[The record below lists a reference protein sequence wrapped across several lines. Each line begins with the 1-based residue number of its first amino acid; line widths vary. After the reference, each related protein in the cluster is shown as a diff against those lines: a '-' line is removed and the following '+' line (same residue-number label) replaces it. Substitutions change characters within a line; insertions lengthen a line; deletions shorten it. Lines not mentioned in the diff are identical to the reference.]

1 MDELLQKIYD
11 CVECGKINAAS
22 PFPPAMKGQD
32 GAQEYTKSALEAGYK
47 PSEIMNKAMIPAMGV
62 VGEKFSKG
70 QVFVPQMLLAAKAM
84 NAGLAYIKPYFKS
97 GEVKQ
102 KGTFIIGTV
111 FGDMHDIGKNLVA
124 MMVEGSGYNV
134 IDLGVDCPPEKY
146 VAALEA
152 NPGAVIGMSALLTTT
167 MTNMKTII
175 DAVLKEY
182 PGTNFI
188 IGGAPI
194 TPEFADSIGAV
205 YGKDP
210 QDVVQKLD
218 KIVGAN

>member
-22 PFPPAMKGQD
+22 PFPPSMRGQD

-47 PSEIMNKAMIPAMGV
+47 PSEIMNEAMIPAMGV

-84 NAGLAYIKPYFKS
+84 NAGLTYIKPYFKS
-97 GEVKQ
+97 GEVRQ

-134 IDLGVDCPPEKY
+134 IDLGIDCPPEKY
-146 VAALEA
+146 VSALES
-152 NPGAVIGMSALLTTT
+152 NPGAIIGMSALLTTT
-167 MTNMKTII
+167 MNNMKTVI
-175 DAVLKEY
+175 DAVTKDH
-182 PGTNFI
+182 PKTRFVV
-188 IGGAPI
+188 GGAPV
-194 TPEFADSIGAV
+194 TPEFAESIGAV

-210 QDVVQKLD
+210 QDVVAKLD
-218 KIVGAN
+218 KMIEAN

>member
-1 MDELLQKIYD
+1 MDELLQKIFD

-22 PFPPAMKGQD
+22 PFPPAMRGQD

-47 PSEIMNKAMIPAMGV
+47 PSEIMNEAMIPAMGV
-62 VGEKFSKG
+62 VGEKFSRG

-84 NAGLAYIKPYFKS
+84 NAGLAYIKPYFQS

-124 MMVEGSGYNV
+124 MMVEGSGYDV
-134 IDLGVDCPPEKY
+134 IDLGVDCQPEKY
-146 VAALEA
+146 VAALDA
-152 NPGAVIGMSALLTTT
+152 HPGAIIGMSALLTTT
-167 MTNMKTII
+167 MTHMKTVI
-175 DAVLKEY
+175 DIVRKDHPATHFVV
-182 PGTNFI
+182 
-188 IGGAPI
+188 GGAPV
-194 TPEFADSIGAV
+194 TPEFAESIGAV

-218 KIVGAN
+218 VITGTI